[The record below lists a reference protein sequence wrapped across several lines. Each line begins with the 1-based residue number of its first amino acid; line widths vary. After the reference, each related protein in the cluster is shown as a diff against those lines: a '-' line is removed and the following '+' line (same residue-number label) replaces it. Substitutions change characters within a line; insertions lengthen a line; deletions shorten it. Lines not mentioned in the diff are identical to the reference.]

1 MKPEPICSH
10 RCKKPK
16 YLNVKAAT
24 PVNIAEQEAMFFASK
39 NKISPVFRY
48 EHEKV
53 AAAMRTLFELDSSYI
68 N

>member
-1 MKPEPICSH
+1 MRPEPILSS

-16 YLNVKAAT
+16 YLNIKAAT
-24 PVNIAEQEAMFFASK
+24 PVNACEQEAMFFASK
-39 NKISPVFRY
+39 HRISPVFRY

-53 AAAMRTLFELDSSYI
+53 ATAMRTLFELDTNHI